1 MFFACLDCPPLCVD
15 YRKWQHLLDKSTI
28 HVVGRWVVAAAL
40 LAIYLLRVFYLNAFH
55 IVTYG
60 LGIYLL
66 NLFIGFLSPQVR
78 SVFAERRACSQTTRL
93 CVTHYW
99 TGTCMCVCVV

>member
-1 MFFACLDCPPLCVD
+1 MDPSSYVCIYVLLLSFC
-15 YRKWQHLLDKSTI
+15 RKWQHLLDKSTI
-28 HVVGRWVVAAAL
+28 HVVGRWVVAAVL

-78 SVFAERRACSQTTRL
+78 SYRARL
-93 CVTHYW
+93 
-99 TGTCMCVCVV
+99 TGLRTI

>member
-1 MFFACLDCPPLCVD
+1 M
-15 YRKWQHLLDKSTI
+15 Y
-28 HVVGRWVVAAAL
+28 GRWAFAL
-40 LAIYLLRVFYLNAFH
+40 FLLTLYLVRVFYLNAFH

-78 SVFAERRACSQTTRL
+78 WPL
-93 CVTHYW
+93 CISLYLLMLLLLDDL
-99 TGTCMCVCVV
+99 TCALGCL

>member
-1 MFFACLDCPPLCVD
+1 MCVSPRRLSPHSLARTLDVLRC
-15 YRKWQHLLDKSTI
+15 RKWQHLLDKSTI
-28 HVVGRWVVAAAL
+28 HVGARWATAAL
-40 LAIYLLRVFYLNAFH
+40 LLVVYLLRVFYLNAFH

-78 SVFAERRACSQTTRL
+78 SHELVS
-93 CVTHYW
+93 
-99 TGTCMCVCVV
+99 